1 MELIYISRLNKIFVA
16 ENERQIGVIGEG
28 YLKKYL
34 STESLKVGGFGIV
47 TNKRIYFGGRFLSKK
62 FLLYTRAFN
71 EFRADLKDV
80 EKAEIVNHR
89 NAIFLIFNMIFS
101 LWGAFS
107 LAGTLVCLLDK
118 DWEIT
123 AFYFLAG
130 VVPTVVLWILY
141 WLIKTKLLIISCNSI
156 SSGKIKIAFKLSDY
170 TEEEIEVF
178 HKAVMKMKDGNVL

>member
-1 MELIYISRLNKIFVA
+1 MELIYISGLNKIFVA
-16 ENERQIGVIGEG
+16 ENEKQVGVIGEG
-28 YLKKYL
+28 YFKKYL
-34 STESLKVGGFGIV
+34 STESLKVGGFGVV
-47 TNKRIYFGGRFLSKK
+47 TNKRLYFGGKFLSKK
-62 FLLYTRAFN
+62 FLVYTRAFN
-71 EFRADLKDV
+71 EFRANLKDV

-89 NAIFLIFNMIFS
+89 NVIFLIFNMIFS

-130 VVPTVVLWILY
+130 VVPTVVLWIFY
-141 WLIKTKLLIISCNSI
+141 CLIKTKLLVISCNNI

-170 TEEEIEVF
+170 TEDEIEF
-178 HKAVMKMKDGNVL
+178 FCRAVMEAKDRKVL